1 MLRFVWYAGHM
12 TYAKKLTIAKILVSL
27 GLCIYVLMPF
37 AVDFGAS
44 HIGSEHWTPHAR
56 FHLTWVLYG
65 NLMALPIM
73 LWAVW
78 GKKLH
83 GTARSVRLMAFL
95 GLAFTMG
102 FYLATASRARIGAEL
117 HDPGH
122 EHLILGMDGN
132 LVSTSAVFIL
142 LLSGVFLSIRK
153 DTDSK

>member
-1 MLRFVWYAGHM
+1 M
-12 TYAKKLTIAKILVSL
+12 TYARKLSTAKILVSV
-27 GLCIYVLMPF
+27 GLIMYVLLPF

-44 HIGSEHWTPHAR
+44 HIASEHWSPHAR

-65 NLMALPIM
+65 NLMALPVM
-73 LWAVW
+73 LFAIW

-83 GTARSVRLMAFL
+83 GTGRSVRLMAFL

-102 FYLATASRARIGAEL
+102 FYVAAASRAWIGAEL

-122 EHLILGMDGN
+122 EHLIMGLDGN
-132 LVSTSAVFIL
+132 LLSTGLVFIL

-153 DTDSK
+153 SPDAK

>member
-1 MLRFVWYAGHM
+1 M
-12 TYAKKLTIAKILVSL
+12 TYAKKLLIAKILVSL

-44 HIGSEHWTPHAR
+44 HIGSEHWTLHAR
-56 FHLTWVLYG
+56 FHLTWVLFG

-83 GTARSVRLMAFL
+83 GTGRSVRLMAFL

-102 FYLATASRARIGAEL
+102 FSVAATSRARLGAEL

-122 EHLILGMDGN
+122 EHLIMGIDGN
-132 LVSTSAVFIL
+132 LVSTGVVFAL
-142 LLSGVFLSIRK
+142 LLSGVILSIRPKSSK
-153 DTDSK
+153 DNLPHM

>member
-1 MLRFVWYAGHM
+1 M
-12 TYAKKLTIAKILVSL
+12 TYEKKLTLSKILVSL
-27 GLCIYVLMPF
+27 GLCMYVLIPF

-78 GKKLH
+78 GKKIH
-83 GTARSVRLMAFL
+83 GTGRSVRLMAFL
-95 GLAFTMG
+95 GMAFTAG
-102 FYLATASRARIGAEL
+102 FYVAVASRARIGAEL

-122 EHLILGMDGN
+122 EHLVMGMDGN
-132 LVSTSAVFIL
+132 LVSTATVFIL
-142 LLSGVFLSIRK
+142 LLSGAFLSIRRGS
-153 DTDSK
+153 DT